1 MEFGLV
7 HFGTFIVG
15 LLAEWF
21 GAQIAIGSLA
31 ALLVLAI
38 AYLAVF
44 GKRMK
49 ALD

>member
-7 HFGTFIVG
+7 QFGTFIVG

-21 GAQIAIGSLA
+21 GAQIAIGGLA

-38 AYLAVF
+38 GYLGIF
-44 GKRMK
+44 GKQMK